1 MIVGQAMRFII
12 VGLVQ
17 LAVDAGAFILLT
29 YLGVPVVPANIVA
42 RVTGAT
48 LGFLLNRH
56 YTFRDGS
63 RAVGGAFLRFVVLWL
78 ATTVLST
85 ILVSVVA
92 AALGLKGAWLAK
104 PLVDAVLAGL
114 SFVAAKWWVFRA

>member
-1 MIVGQAMRFII
+1 MIVGQAMRFIV

-17 LAVDAGAFILLT
+17 LGIDAGAFILLT
-29 YLGVPVVPANIVA
+29 YAGIPVVPANVVA

-48 LGFLLNRH
+48 LGFVLNRH
-56 YTFRDGS
+56 YTFRSGDI
-63 RAVGGAFLRFVVLWL
+63 AVGGAFVRFVVLWL

-92 AALGLKGAWLAK
+92 EAIGLKAAWLAK

-114 SFVAAKWWVFRA
+114 SFIVAKWWVFRA

>member
-17 LAVDAGAFILLT
+17 LGVDAGTFILLT
-29 YLGVPVVPANIVA
+29 YAGIPVVPANVA
-42 RVTGAT
+42 SRVTGAT
-48 LGFLLNRH
+48 LGFLLNRR
-56 YTFRDGS
+56 YTFCGGDS
-63 RAVGGAFLRFVVLWL
+63 AVGGTLVRFVVLWL

-85 ILVSVVA
+85 ILVSVIA
-92 AALGLKGAWLAK
+92 ELLGLKWAWLAK

-114 SFVAAKWWVFRA
+114 SFMAAKWWVFRA